1 MEHPLED
8 IGGFRMRRWQR
19 AALQIILLA
28 GVAAAALVFGLR
40 IRRAAWDFSAGAH
53 FKGDVNNALYWGRE
67 SAESGLFHLYDAV
80 DDHTI
85 SEPNRKI
92 DYPPLRLVMAA
103 AWWRWVHRHYP
114 DATQWV
120 DDYDFTAPMLRLNTL
135 AELASCALVFVLIW
149 LWRRR
154 QAGAPPP
161 GMFVGVW
168 AAMAGA
174 LLFWFNP
181 AIIWNA
187 HCWPQWDV
195 WPTPFFLGAVL
206 LASLDWWMA
215 AGICLALGVS
225 LKGQI
230 LLGAPVLLVWPIVR
244 LQFGSALKLS
254 AGFLLATLLIAVP
267 WMHPGAAAWIWS
279 VAVAVGIAC
288 VLPITLELKLP
299 RRAAMGLAAAGMALA
314 WPWHTAGAGLMLQ
327 AAPVGLLG
335 LIVLSRW
342 LPFRL
347 RGGALALAIGMFIL
361 LLMPLF
367 DASAA
372 WFTYGFEYG
381 TEKYDFM
388 VTGSGAF
395 NVPKMLRVYCD
406 WPQKVSDPVTL
417 GLLGAQVTFTTFTRI
432 VYGICLAL
440 CGIGAA
446 VHDGRREAR
455 FLASMVAPWLLFFMI
470 LTQMHGRYSIWAA
483 GLSALL
489 AGVGSG
495 MALLGVLVSIVSL
508 LGMVEN
514 QLLFSRDWSPG
525 TLELLRN
532 CDPGLGWVLVLS
544 ALIYL
549 YVAVIPA
556 TGD

>member
-1 MEHPLED
+1 MEHPPAG
-8 IGGFRMRRWQR
+8 IGGLRIRRWRR
-19 AALQIILLA
+19 AALQIVLLA
-28 GVAAAALVFGLR
+28 GVAGAALIFGLR

-53 FKGDVNNALYWGRE
+53 FKGDVNNALYWGRA
-67 SAESGLFHLYDAV
+67 STESGLFKLSDAV
-80 DDHTI
+80 GELSI
-85 SEPNRKI
+85 SAPGRKI
-92 DYPPLRLVMAA
+92 DYPPLRLAVAA

-114 DATQWV
+114 DATNWQ
-120 DDYDFTAPMLRLNTL
+120 DDYDFTVPMLRLNTI
-135 AELASCALVFVLIW
+135 AELASCVLIFLLIW

-154 QAGAPPP
+154 QAGAAA
-161 GMFVGVW
+161 GAFAGVW

-195 WPTPFFLGAVL
+195 WPIPFFLAAVL

-215 AGICLALGVS
+215 AGICLALGAS
-225 LKGQI
+225 LKGQL
-230 LLGAPVLLVWPIVR
+230 LLGAPVVLVWPVVR

-254 AGFLLATLLIAVP
+254 AGLLLATLLIAVP
-267 WMHPGAAAWIWS
+267 WMQPGAAAWIWS
-279 VAVAVGIAC
+279 VAVAAGIAC
-288 VLPITLELKLP
+288 VLPIVLQLKLP
-299 RRAAMGLAAAGMALA
+299 RRAAWGLAAAGMALA
-314 WPWHTAGAGLMLQ
+314 WPWQTAGAGPMLR
-327 AAPVGLLG
+327 AAPVVLLG
-335 LIVLSRW
+335 LLALSRW

-347 RGGALALAIGMFIL
+347 RGGALAMAIAMLIL

-367 DASAA
+367 NASSA

-381 TEKYDFM
+381 TEKFDFM

-417 GLLGAQVTFTTFTRI
+417 PLVGVQVTFTTFTRI
-432 VYGICLAL
+432 VYGICMGL

-446 VHDGRREAR
+446 IHDRRRDAR
-455 FLASMVAPWLLFFMI
+455 FLASMVAPWLLCFMI
-470 LTQMHGRYSIWAA
+470 LTQMHGRYTIWAA
-483 GLSALL
+483 GMSALL

-495 MALLGVLVSIVSL
+495 MALLGVMVSIVSL
-508 LGMVEN
+508 LGMMEN
-514 QLLFSRDWSPG
+514 QLLFARQWSPDM
-525 TLELLRN
+525 LEFLRN

-549 YVAVIPA
+549 YVAVIPVR
-556 TGD
+556 GD

>member
-1 MEHPLED
+1 M
-8 IGGFRMRRWQR
+8 
-19 AALQIILLA
+19 LA

-40 IRRAAWDFSAGAH
+40 IRRAAWDFSGGAH
-53 FKGDVNNALYWGRE
+53 FKGDVNNALYWGRA
-67 SAESGLFHLYDAV
+67 SAESGFFQLYDAV
-80 DDHTI
+80 ANGII

-92 DYPPLRLVMAA
+92 DYPPLRLAMAA
-103 AWWRWVHRHYP
+103 AWWRWAHRHYP

-135 AELASCALVFVLIW
+135 AELASCVLVFVLIR

-154 QAGAPPP
+154 QAGATRPTAFA
-161 GMFVGVW
+161 GAG

-195 WPTPFFLGAVL
+195 WPIPFFLAAVL
-206 LASLDWWMA
+206 LASLNWWMA
-215 AGICLALGVS
+215 AGICLALGAS
-225 LKGQI
+225 LKGQL
-230 LLGAPVLLVWPIVR
+230 LLGAPVLVVWPIVR
-244 LQFGSALKLS
+244 LQFGSALKLA
-254 AGFLLATLLIAVP
+254 AGFFLATLLIAVP
-267 WMHPGAAAWIWS
+267 WMHPSAAAWTWS

-288 VLPITLELKLP
+288 VLPIMLELKLP
-299 RRAAMGLAAAGMALA
+299 RRAALGLAAAGMALA
-314 WPWHTAGAGLMLQ
+314 WPWHTAGAGPVLR

-335 LIVLSRW
+335 LIAFSRW

-347 RGGALALAIGMFIL
+347 RGGALALAIATLIL

-381 TEKYDFM
+381 TEKFDFM
-388 VTGSGAF
+388 VTGSGTY

-406 WPQKVSDPVTL
+406 WPHKVSDPVTL
-417 GLLGAQVTFTTFTRI
+417 PLLGEVTFTTFTRI

-446 VHDGRREAR
+446 IHDRRRETR

-514 QLLFSRDWSPG
+514 QLLFSRDWSPD
-525 TLELLRN
+525 TLELLRS

-549 YVAVIPA
+549 YVAVIPL